1 MRRKQITMAGFLT
14 VVVLWASAFSCS
26 GSAVHKATLA
36 SRDFRLALQAF
47 QDGEIAWHDSGKVP
61 DDTHRAIQSYIAD
74 AANVTKQVN
83 AQLGAGNSV
92 SATQLVQQLLVS
104 TDVLLNDG
112 ALHIKDKTTL
122 ASFEAGIQGI
132 KTVITNVQIY
142 LGGVTNAS

>member
-1 MRRKQITMAGFLT
+1 MKRKRGAMAGFLAA
-14 VVVLWASAFSCS
+14 VFLWTAAFSCS

-61 DDTHRAIQSYIAD
+61 DDTHRAIQSYIVD
-74 AANVTKQVN
+74 AANITKQVN
-83 AQLGAGNSV
+83 AQLGAGNAA
-92 SATQLVQQLLVS
+92 SATQLVSQLLTS